1 MAAAM
6 TTYRVTYRR
15 DTDDDAWLVDIDG
28 LDDVHTFGRTLEE
41 AAVNAREAIAV
52 TVDVE
57 PDDVDLDEHVDVAG
71 ADIEELL
78 RLREQADQLHDAYL
92 RRQRDVARRL
102 ADAGVSRRDSARLL
116 GVSHQRVQQLVAG

>member
-1 MAAAM
+1 M
-6 TTYRVTYRR
+6 TTYRVSYRR
-15 DTDDDAWLVDIDG
+15 DADDDAWLVDVEG
-28 LDDVHTFGRTLEE
+28 LDGVHTFGRTLEQ
-41 AAVNAREAIAV
+41 AAVNTREAIAV
-52 TVDVE
+52 TEDVQ

-78 RLREQADQLHDAYL
+78 RLRDQADQLHDAYL

-116 GVSHQRVQQLVAG
+116 AVSHQRVQQLVSG